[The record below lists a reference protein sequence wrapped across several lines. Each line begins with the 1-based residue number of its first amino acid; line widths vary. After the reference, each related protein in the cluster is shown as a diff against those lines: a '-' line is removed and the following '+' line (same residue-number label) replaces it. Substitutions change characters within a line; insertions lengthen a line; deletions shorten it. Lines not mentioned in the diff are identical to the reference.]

1 MNNNIG
7 LRWPSNKFS
16 KMFRLI
22 KPQKFET
29 FETLNLVTELQI
41 N

>member
-7 LRWPSNKFS
+7 HRWPSNNFS

-22 KPQKFET
+22 KPQKFEK
-29 FETLNLVTELQI
+29 FEILNMVTELQI